1 LKTKFLIFLIAFLF
15 AAGGVFAQSRG
26 QITQAATPV
35 ANPMNPNGDGFVTAT
50 GAPFLPLT
58 PTSYHVP
65 EFELKMFGLPK
76 VGGDLPGDN
85 QNGPNCGGTDLIPD
99 INGYSVYAAHGPFTY
114 ANNSTIDNVI
124 FRFRI
129 GDDDPNVQAWHI
141 LLDVDNRFGIGA
153 APENDPNANS
163 TNPGFELDI
172 TLITK
177 NNPGVFITYI
187 DGISSCPTP
196 YKSYPLTTNFQISVA
211 DLASC
216 NNPDYFYDF
225 FVTVNDLIAAYNV
238 NKPVNQQITAGTG
251 FRYVASTSTS
261 ATCAMG
267 GSTSD
272 IGGVD
277 NDDPLYQGND
287 PAAYTAIVS
296 NQCPTAVVSLCETCD
311 GFNTGVTVKPTI
323 NPISVGD
330 QVISGSTNPLTGG
343 VFVKVSVYTSTG
355 PGTWQPT
362 PREEYTVS
370 APSGTWTAPLSGPLQ
385 NLDRIVAKV
394 QLTADGSS
402 ICDGLS
408 ANSSTAFTV
417 VSNLKPVANDQ
428 NLSTPEDTPLAI
440 TLTATDGNP
449 GDVITY
455 SVLTQPTH
463 GTLAVVGASVTYT
476 PNLNYNGPDSFTFSA
491 SDGIAVSNTATISI
505 TVTPVNDLPIANN
518 QSVSTDE
525 DTPLAI
531 TMVATDVDLTPLT
544 YIIVTPPTNGT
555 LSAVS
560 GAGVTYTPN
569 LNYSGPDSFTFKAFD
584 GTADS
589 NTATVS
595 ITVNPVNDAP
605 VANNQN
611 LSTQEDTPLPITL
624 TASDV
629 EGSSLVYTVVA
640 QPTNGTLSGSGA
652 SLTYTPNLNYVGSD
666 SFTFKV
672 NDGTV
677 DSNIA
682 TISINVTAVNDAP
695 VATNQSLT
703 TPEDTPLPITLS
715 ATDVDPLTTLTY
727 TIVTPP
733 ANGTLSAVAGAGV
746 TYTPNANFNGA
757 DSFTFR
763 ANDGSLNSN
772 TATIFIT
779 VTPVN
784 DAPVANSQSV
794 NVPEDVTSTITLTAS
809 DVDGDPLTYI
819 LVTPPTN
826 GTVSLTSPNVFYTPN
841 ANYTGPDSFTFKVN
855 DGTVDSNIATVTI
868 NVTPVN
874 DAPVA
879 SNQSVSTNEDTPLP
893 ITLVATDV
901 DVPTTLTYTIL
912 TLPIN
917 GTLSCNN
924 CVNPIYTPNPNYNG
938 PDSFTFS
945 ASDGF
950 LTSNTATVSIT
961 VIPVNDAPVANNQT
975 IIINEDVTVAIT
987 LTASDVDG
995 DPLTYSIVANP
1006 TNGTLSGT
1014 APNVSYTP
1022 NSNYNG
1028 SDSFTFKVNDGT
1040 VDSNIATVTI
1050 TINAINDA
1058 PVASDKSVTTAEDTA
1073 LPITLVATDVDGT
1086 PLTYSIVTQPTNG
1099 TLSAVSGSGVTY
1111 TPNPNYNG
1119 PDSFTFRANDGTVN
1133 SNTATVSITVTPVND
1148 APVANSQSVTVNEDA
1163 SVNITLTASDI
1174 DNDPLTYSIVT
1185 GPANGTIS
1193 GTLPN
1198 ITYTPDPD
1206 YSGPDSFT
1214 FKVNDGTTDSNTA
1227 TVTITVTPI
1236 NDAPVAFNAG
1246 YQYLQNTPLN
1256 LVPPLNAFDADG
1268 DPLTF
1273 TILTFPLPSEGVLSG
1288 TAPGS
1293 LIFTPALNFAGTS
1306 SFTFKVND
1314 GTVDSNIATVTLNLN
1329 TGVNYPPIAQPL
1341 NVTVVEDGN
1350 VNIVLDASDANGD
1363 PLTYIIVSGP
1373 SNGTLTPAPPGTA
1386 QVRNYQ
1392 PNPNYNGLDSFT
1404 YKANDGTVDGNIV
1417 TVNITVTPV
1426 NDVPVA
1432 NNQTVNVIEDTDTP
1446 ITLTGSDIENDQ
1458 LMLPLTF
1465 TVLTQPTNG
1474 TLSGTG
1480 ANLTYTPNANYNG
1493 PDAFTF
1499 KVNDGT
1505 VDSAPGTVSIS
1516 VNPVND
1522 VPVAAAQNLTTPEDT
1537 PLPII
1542 LTGTDTEGSALTYS
1556 VVTLPGNGS
1565 LSCTNCA
1572 NPIYTPNL
1580 NYNGNDSF
1588 TFKVNDGTVDS
1599 APATITINVTP
1610 VNDAPI
1616 ANNQTVAV
1624 IEDTPKVI
1632 TLTGSDVEN
1641 SPLTFTIV
1649 TPPTNGVLS
1658 GVTGANVTYTPNA
1671 NYNGPDA
1678 FTFKV
1683 NDGNLDS
1690 APATVSITVS
1700 PVNDVPVAIAQN
1712 LTTPEDTQ
1720 LAIVLTGTDNDGN
1733 PLTYAVVTP
1742 PANGILSCL
1751 NCASP
1756 TYKPN
1761 PNYNGPDSFTF
1772 KVNDGTADSAPA
1784 TISITVTPVN
1794 DAPVVNNQT
1803 VVVTEDIAED
1813 ITLTGSDIEGTALTF
1828 TILTQPSNGTLT
1840 ATGSNATWTYT
1851 PNLNYF
1857 GPDGFT
1863 FKASDG
1869 QLDSNTGTVSITVES
1884 VNDLPVAINDLT
1896 ITTNEDTPVSFPI
1909 TTNDTD
1915 VDGVINPA
1923 TVDLDPFTPA
1933 EDKTLTTAQGV
1944 YTVNASGIVT
1954 FTPVLNYNGTTTPIT
1969 YTVKDNEG
1977 GLSNVAQIQ
1986 IIVLPVNDAPVVVPE
2001 ANETNEDTPIVICF
2015 EVTDIENDPSVLS
2028 GVVSLG
2034 GHGTVTIDANAG
2046 PFCFLY
2052 TPDPDYNGPDQVQ
2065 VTVCDANDPTL
2076 CTTGVIDINVLPI
2089 NDAPRIIENGV
2100 SVSTVTRTTP
2110 EDTPVTFC
2118 FDVIDPDGDL
2128 FTGTIGNNI
2137 SGGGTMVFETP
2148 GPGQLCVTFTPALNF
2163 NGVSTWPLTI
2173 CDDADPSLCGTFT
2186 VEIEVTPVNDKP
2198 VADSQNVTTIE
2209 DIPLAITL
2217 TGSDVDGDVLT
2228 YTVVGIPLNGT
2239 LTGTGPNVTYTP
2251 NLDYTGPDSFTF
2263 KVNDGTI
2270 DSDVVTVNITV
2281 TPQNDKPIIIAAEP
2295 NYTTEEDTPL
2305 EVCFFITDPD
2315 AGDVITFSNPVNIAG
2330 GGTMTIGDGGI
2341 CFDFTPAKDF
2351 NGQSIWKFEVCD
2363 NGNPKLC
2370 SDVTI
2375 TIVVTPVNDPPVA
2388 VDDNLT
2394 VQGTEANV
2402 SINLLD
2408 NDFDVD
2414 GDDLIITTT
2423 ALAGPFHGSI
2433 TINADGSI
2441 NYQAEEGYVGAD
2453 SVRYKVCDDANP
2465 SLCDEGVLFIDVD
2478 YPKFKIYNALSPNN
2492 DGMNDFWRIDGI
2504 ENYPDNKARIFDRYN
2519 NLIFEMA
2526 GYDNDEN
2533 SWRGQANH
2541 GNFIKGNMPE
2551 GTYFYTLQVD
2561 LGNGMELF
2569 SGYLVLKKE

>member
-1 LKTKFLIFLIAFLF
+1 MKTKYIFFLIALLF
-15 AAGGVFAQSRG
+15 AVNGAYAQRG
-26 QITQAATPV
+26 KITSAATPA
-35 ANPMNPNGDGFVTAT
+35 ANPMDPDGDGWVTAT

-58 PTSYHVP
+58 PTSNHVN

-76 VGGDLPGDN
+76 VGGDVPGDN

-99 INGYSVYAAHGPFTY
+99 TNGYSVYAAQGPFTY
-114 ANNSTIDNVI
+114 ANASTINNVI

-129 GDDDPNVQAWHI
+129 GSDDPAVLSWHI
-141 LLDVDNRFGIGA
+141 LLDVDNRFGIGP
-153 APENDPNANS
+153 APQNDPNATA

-177 NNPGVFITYI
+177 NNPGIFITYV

-196 YKSYPLTTNFQISVA
+196 YVFYPLTTNFQISEA

-216 NNPDYFYDF
+216 GDSDYFYDF

-238 NKPVNQQITAGTG
+238 NKPANEQIAAGTG
-251 FRYVASTSTS
+251 FRYVATTSTS
-261 ATCAMG
+261 ATCAFS
-267 GSTSD
+267 GSASD
-272 IGGVD
+272 IGGID

-287 PAAYTAIVS
+287 PAAYAAIIA

-311 GFNTGVTVKPTI
+311 GFNTGVTIKPTI
-323 NPISVGD
+323 NTISVGD
-330 QVISGSTNPLTGG
+330 QVISGGTNPSTSG
-343 VFVKVSVYTSTG
+343 VYVKVSVYSSTG
-355 PGTWQPT
+355 PGTWQAT
-362 PREEYTVS
+362 PREEIV
-370 APSGTWTAPLSGPLQ
+370 AFAASGTWSVNLAGPLQ
-385 NLDRIVAKV
+385 NLDKVVAKV
-394 QLTADGSS
+394 QLTSDGSS

-408 ANSSTAFTV
+408 ANSSTAVTV

-455 SVLTQPTH
+455 SVLTQPTN

-491 SDGIAVSNTATISI
+491 SDGKSTSNTGTISF

-518 QSVSTDE
+518 QSVSTNE
-525 DTPLAI
+525 DTALPI
-531 TMVATDVDLTPLT
+531 TLVATDVDAGTTLT
-544 YIIVTPPTNGT
+544 YSIVTSPTNGT
-555 LSAVS
+555 LSVVS

-569 LNYSGPDSFTFKAFD
+569 LNYNGPDSFTFKAND
-584 GTADS
+584 GSADS

-595 ITVNPVNDAP
+595 ITVNAINDAP
-605 VANNQN
+605 VANNQS
-611 LSTQEDTPLPITL
+611 LSTPEDTALPITL
-624 TASDV
+624 TATDV
-629 EGSSLVYTVVA
+629 EGSPLVYTVVA
-640 QPTNGTLSGSGA
+640 APTNGTLSGSGA
-652 SLTYTPNLNYVGSD
+652 NLTYTPNLNYNGPD

-682 TISINVTAVNDAP
+682 TVSITVTPVNDAP
-695 VATNQSLT
+695 VASNQSLT
-703 TPEDTPLPITLS
+703 TPEDTPLAITLS
-715 ATDVDPLTTLTY
+715 ATDVDPATTLTY

-733 ANGTLSAVAGAGV
+733 SNGTLSAVVGAGV
-746 TYTPNANFNGA
+746 TYTPNANFNGS

-763 ANDGSLNSN
+763 ANDGALNSN
-772 TATIFIT
+772 TATIVIN

-809 DVDGDPLTYI
+809 DIDGDPLTYI
-819 LVTPPTN
+819 LVTPPLH
-826 GTVSLTSPNVFYTPN
+826 GTVSLTSPNVIYTPE

-879 SNQSVSTNEDTPLP
+879 ADQSVSTNEDTPLP
-893 ITLVATDV
+893 ITLVATDA
-901 DVPTTLTYTIL
+901 DAGATLTYTII
-912 TLPIN
+912 TPPSN
-917 GTLSCNN
+917 GVLSA
-924 CVNPIYTPNPNYNG
+924 VAGAGVTYTPNLNYNG
-938 PDSFTFS
+938 PDSFTFR
-945 ASDGF
+945 ANDG
-950 LTSNTATVSIT
+950 TVNSNTATVSIT
-961 VIPVNDAPVANNQT
+961 VVPVNDVPIANAQSIT
-975 IIINEDVTVAIT
+975 INEDQSIAIT
-987 LTASDVDG
+987 LTGSDVDG
-995 DPLTYSIVANP
+995 DPLTYTIVANP

-1014 APNVSYTP
+1014 APNVTYTP

-1028 SDSFTFKVNDGT
+1028 SDSFTFKVNDGS
-1040 VDSNIATVTI
+1040 VDSNTATVTI
-1050 TINAINDA
+1050 TINPINDI
-1058 PVASDKSVTTAEDTA
+1058 PVASGQSVTTPEDVA
-1073 LPITLVATDVDGT
+1073 LPITLVAADVDAGT
-1086 PLTYSIVTQPTNG
+1086 TLTYSIVTPPTNG
-1099 TLSAVSGSGVTY
+1099 TLSAVAGAGVTY

-1148 APVANSQSVTVNEDA
+1148 APIANSQSVTVNEDA
-1163 SVNITLTASDI
+1163 SVAITLTASDI
-1174 DNDPLTYSIVT
+1174 DNDPLTYSIVS
-1185 GPANGTIS
+1185 GPANGTLS

-1236 NDAPVAFNAG
+1236 NDPPVAFNAG

-1273 TILTFPLPSEGVLSG
+1273 TILTFPPPSEGVLSG

-1314 GTVDSNIATVTLNLN
+1314 GSVDSNIATVTLNLN
-1329 TGVNYPPIAQPL
+1329 TGVNYAPIAQPL

-1392 PNPNYNGLDSFT
+1392 PNPNYNGPDSFT

-1432 NNQTVNVIEDTDTP
+1432 NNQTVNVIEDTATP
-1446 ITLTGSDIENDQ
+1446 ITLTGSDIENS
-1458 LMLPLTF
+1458 PLTF

-1480 ANLTYTPNANYNG
+1480 ANVTYTPNANYTG

-1505 VDSAPGTVSIS
+1505 VDSAPATVSIS
-1516 VNPVND
+1516 VTPVND
-1522 VPVAAAQNLTTPEDT
+1522 VPVAVAQSLTTPEDT
-1537 PLPII
+1537 PLPIV
-1542 LTGTDTEGSALTYS
+1542 LTGTDIEGIALTYS
-1556 VVTLPGNGS
+1556 VVTLPANGM
-1565 LSCTNCA
+1565 LSCNNCA

-1580 NYNGNDSF
+1580 NYNGPDSF

-1610 VNDAPI
+1610 VNDVPI
-1616 ANNQTVAV
+1616 ANNQTVMV
-1624 IEDTPKVI
+1624 IEDTAKPI

-1649 TPPTNGVLS
+1649 TPPANGVLS
-1658 GVTGANVTYTPNA
+1658 GTGANVIYTPNA

-1683 NDGNLDS
+1683 NDGTIDS

-1720 LAIVLTGTDNDGN
+1720 LPIVLTGTDNDGN

-1742 PANGILSCL
+1742 PVNGVLSCA

-1756 TYKPN
+1756 TYTPN

-1803 VVVTEDIAED
+1803 VVVTEDIAKD

-1828 TILTQPSNGTLT
+1828 TILTQPAHGTLT

-1857 GPDGFT
+1857 GPDSFT

-1869 QLDSNTGTVSITVES
+1869 QLDSNTGTVSITVQP
-1884 VNDLPVAINDLT
+1884 VNDLPVAVNDLT

-1944 YTVNASGIVT
+1944 YTVNNSGIVT
-1954 FTPVLNYNGTTTPIT
+1954 FTPVLNYNGTTTAIT

-1986 IIVLPVNDAPVVVPE
+1986 IIVLPINDAPVVVTE
-2001 ANETNEDTPIVICF
+2001 TNETDEDTPIVICF
-2015 EVTDIENDPSVLS
+2015 DVTDIENDPSVLS
-2028 GVVSLG
+2028 GAVSLG
-2034 GHGTVTIDANAG
+2034 GHGTVTIDPNAG

-2076 CTTGVIDINVLPI
+2076 CTTGVIDITIRPV
-2089 NDAPRIIENGV
+2089 NDAPRIIEDDV
-2100 SVSTVTRTTP
+2100 SVDTVVRTTP
-2110 EDTPVTFC
+2110 EDTPITFC
-2118 FDVIDPDGDL
+2118 FEVVDPDGDL

-2137 SGGGTMVFETP
+2137 SGGGTMTFDTP

-2163 NGVSTWPLTI
+2163 NGVSTWPITI

-2186 VEIEVTPVNDKP
+2186 IEIEVTPVNDAP
-2198 VADSQNVTTIE
+2198 VADPQNVTTVE
-2209 DIPLAITL
+2209 DTPLPITL
-2217 TGSDVDGDVLT
+2217 TGSDVDGDDIT
-2228 YTVVGIPLNGT
+2228 FTVVGIPLNGT
-2239 LTGTGPNVTYTP
+2239 LTGTGANVTYTP

-2270 DSDVVTVNITV
+2270 DSDVVTVNIDV

-2295 NYTTEEDTPL
+2295 SYTTEEDTPL
-2305 EVCFFITDPD
+2305 DVCFFITDPD
-2315 AGDVITFSNPVNIAG
+2315 AGDVITFSNPVNTAG
-2330 GGTMTIGDGGI
+2330 GGTMTLDESGI
-2341 CFDFTPAKDF
+2341 CYVFTPAKDF
-2351 NGQSIWKFEVCD
+2351 NGESTWKFEVCD
-2363 NGNPKLC
+2363 DGDPKLC
-2370 SDVTI
+2370 SDVTV

-2388 VDDNLT
+2388 VDDNII
-2394 VQGTEANV
+2394 VQGTETNV

-2414 GDDLIITTT
+2414 GDDLVITTT
-2423 ALAGPFHGSI
+2423 PVVGPFHGTI
-2433 TINADGSI
+2433 TINADGTF
-2441 NYQAEEGYVGAD
+2441 NYQANEGYVGAD
-2453 SVRYKVCDDANP
+2453 SVRYKVCDDVNP

-2492 DGMNDFWRIDGI
+2492 DGLNDYWRIDGI
-2504 ENYPDNKARIFDRYN
+2504 ENYPNNKARVFDRYN

-2533 SWRGQANH
+2533 SWRGQVNH

-2561 LGNGMELF
+2561 LGNGMELY